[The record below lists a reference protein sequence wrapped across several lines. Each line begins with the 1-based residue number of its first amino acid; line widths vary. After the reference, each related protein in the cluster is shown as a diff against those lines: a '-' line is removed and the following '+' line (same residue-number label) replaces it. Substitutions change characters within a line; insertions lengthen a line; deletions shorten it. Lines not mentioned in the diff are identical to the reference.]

1 MQKGKR
7 IFLIAV
13 VLIVVIAVSSIV
25 TYAVTVHKMN
35 TGEIYLKDDSYAEL
49 MQYFELKS
57 VKQIVEAHYA
67 EQLGE
72 AESEVLVHGAIS
84 GMMQSLGDGYSAFYT
99 EEEYNSYFDEKLD
112 GSHIAQGMLLGISET
127 TGYPVVKRVFAD
139 TAAYEA
145 GVQVGDSILEID
157 GKSAYGKDINIILGY
172 IRGVE
177 GTGVNLLLSREGVQ
191 QECTLVRTG
200 ARAQLVFTDTINE
213 QVGYISIVEFT
224 DDCAQDFAKAL
235 ESMEQEKVQA
245 VIIDLRGVS
254 GGYISEAAEAADLLL
269 DQGLIATSMN
279 QGKETLRWESDA
291 EVKSTLPVAV
301 LTDGQT
307 SGVAEVF
314 AAALQDRQRGLV
326 MGANTKGNAAS
337 TAIFKVASTG
347 SMVKLVT
354 AYYHSP
360 NGTQIQGNGVQ
371 ADISLELGDGTV
383 EANAQLL
390 ASAAEQLL
398 KQLSAEK

>member
-7 IFLIAV
+7 IFLAV
-13 VLIVVIAVSSIV
+13 VALVVVIAISSIV
-25 TYAVTVHKMN
+25 TYTVTVHKMN

-57 VKQIVEAHYA
+57 VRQIVEAHYA
-67 EQLGE
+67 KQLE
-72 AESEVLVHGAIS
+72 EEESEALVHGAIA
-84 GMMQSLGDGYSAFYT
+84 GMMKSLGDGYSAFYT

-112 GSHIAQGMLLGISET
+112 GSHIAQGMLISLSET
-127 TGYPVVKRVFAD
+127 TGYPVIKRVFAD

-145 GVQVGDSILEID
+145 GIQAGDSILAIE
-157 GKSAYGKDINIILGY
+157 GESTQGKDINILLGN

-177 GTGVNLLLSREGVQ
+177 GTEVTLLISRGGVQ
-191 QECTLVRTG
+191 QESTLVRTG
-200 ARAQLVFTDTINE
+200 AQAQLVFTDIINE

-224 DDCAQDFAKAL
+224 ENCAQDFAQSL

-245 VIIDLRGVS
+245 IVIDLRGVS
-254 GGYISEAAEAADLLL
+254 GGYISEAAEMADLLL
-269 DQGLIATSMN
+269 DQGLIATSVN
-279 QGKETLRWESDA
+279 QGKEALRWESDA
-291 EVKSTLPVAV
+291 EIKSALPVAV

-314 AAALQDRQRGLV
+314 AAALQDRQRGIV
-326 MGANTKGNAAS
+326 MGADTKGNAAS

-360 NGTQIQGNGVQ
+360 NGVQIQGNGVQ
-371 ADISLELGDGTV
+371 VDIPLELGDGSA

-398 KQLSAEK
+398 GRLASEK